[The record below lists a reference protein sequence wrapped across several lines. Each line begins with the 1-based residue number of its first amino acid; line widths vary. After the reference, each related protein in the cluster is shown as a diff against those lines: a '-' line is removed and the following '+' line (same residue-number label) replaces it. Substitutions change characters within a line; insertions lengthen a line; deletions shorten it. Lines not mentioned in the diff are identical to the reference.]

1 VTGLW
6 GVNPSPL
13 TRKELM
19 TKKVVDAFGVRPV
32 TFGVAQDEVRRVV
45 DPLDAAMERLRE
57 ISGMS
62 FDKPTVEKMKEIR
75 RKALEALSDVRDA
88 KAGRNGR

>member
-1 VTGLW
+1 
-6 GVNPSPL
+6 
-13 TRKELM
+13 
-19 TKKVVDAFGVRPV
+19 
-32 TFGVAQDEVRRVV
+32 
-45 DPLDAAMERLRE
+45 MERLRE